1 MLDFTTLEN
10 TLVMLYSGTFIPS
23 RNAKDFNQLRCQEK
37 QMLKLADLIKAALN
51 EVGCEELPS
60 GCDDLS
66 VDQSFIENNI
76 SNGEQPVRVPLSPDG
91 NIPTFF
97 PFQSNL
103 MFSFFHLKFGSNDLN
118 YKCFIHIVS
127 S

>member
-1 MLDFTTLEN
+1 MHIGISCLC
-10 TLVMLYSGTFIPS
+10 SGAFILP
-23 RNAKDFNQLRCQEK
+23 RNAKDYNSLRCQEK

-76 SNGEQPVRVPLSPDG
+76 SNPEQPVRKC
-91 NIPTFF
+91 
-97 PFQSNL
+97 SNFYIIA
-103 MFSFFHLKFGSNDLN
+103 M
-118 YKCFIHIVS
+118 
-127 S
+127 